1 MVDVTP
7 VGNEAEEQLSLD
19 AYVETWP
26 HDSYGL
32 PEVQAFKASLVDH
45 ADLLAREDG
54 ELLGSGFAALFPG
67 FRDRATVFVTVPR
80 PRRRRGAGAALY
92 RALSGWA
99 QERGIETLVAVV
111 ADNDPESLA
120 FAERRGFVE
129 ERREKGVTLDL
140 AAIEAPRV
148 EPPEGVE
155 IVPWAERP
163 ELARGIYE
171 VSVEASPD
179 VPGYEDE
186 EHEPF
191 EAWLEHDMSGPSDK
205 PEATFVAVAGDEV
218 AGYAKFSLNTARPTH
233 AYHDLTAVKRAWRGR
248 GVARALKAAQIAWA
262 KANGYEELR
271 TQNDERNE
279 PIRRLNAEFGYRPA
293 IGRIYL
299 RGPLA

>member
-67 FRDRATVFVTVPR
+67 FRDRATVFVTVP
-80 PRRRRGAGAALY
+80 PSRRRRGGGTALY
-92 RALSGWA
+92 GALSEWA
-99 QERGIETLVAVV
+99 RERGIETLVAVV

-140 AAIEAPRV
+140 TAIEAPRV
-148 EPPEGVE
+148 DPPEGVE
-155 IVPWAERP
+155 VVSWAERP

>member
-7 VGNEAEEQLSLD
+7 VRNEAEEQLSLD

-26 HDSYGL
+26 HDSFGL

-67 FRDRATVFVTVPR
+67 FRDRATVFVTVP
-80 PRRRRGAGAALY
+80 PLQRRRGAGTALY
-92 RALSGWA
+92 RALSEWA
-99 QERGIETLVAVV
+99 RERGIETLIAVV
-111 ADNDPESLA
+111 ADNDPESTA